1 MATVDKIVDQVQ
13 NPNEVLADPNV
24 IEPRHVREAR
34 ELAESYYQPP
44 APTPEQIAAAEAAAI
59 ATAAHTS
66 DPPNAEAQAAEAAA
80 RAAAVQPTTHA
91 VPVPTTQDLQDDSWA
106 GRYNS
111 MRGRW
116 EGSQR
121 QLGSLQEQLV
131 QAGDEIGR
139 LNALLARGGVD
150 PRTQPQ
156 NTPSNHGNVIT
167 EADRDTYGEELIETM
182 ARVAKG
188 TVQPEL
194 DRLTAENAELKKRT
208 ITSDQKDLRQKLQTA
223 VPNWTAIQASDGWKS
238 WLRLPNVYTGVLRG
252 NMLKAAYD
260 AADASQVIAL
270 FKDFVSEVQATGGN
284 VPTNSRQEQQAQP
297 APQRQA
303 AVALEDLAAPG
314 RAKPASGNDPA
325 GSADKPIITRAYI
338 SDHYRKSRQG
348 YYTGRQAEYAAAEAA
363 IQAATREGRIQG

>member
-1 MATVDKIVDQVQ
+1 MATTDKIVDQVQ
-13 NPNEVLADPNV
+13 NPNEVPADPNV

-34 ELAESYYQPP
+34 ERAESYYRQ
-44 APTPEQIAAAEAAAI
+44 APTEQTPEQLAAAE
-59 ATAAHTS
+59 
-66 DPPNAEAQAAEAAA
+66 EAA
-80 RAAAVQPTTHA
+80 RAAAQPVDQVPQPEPQPQPQPQQA
-91 VPVPTTQDLQDDSWA
+91 VPVPTPQDLQDDSWA

-116 EGSQR
+116 EGAQR

-150 PRTQPQ
+150 PGAQPQ

-208 ITSDQKDLRQKLQTA
+208 ITSDQKDLRQKLQGA
-223 VPNWTAIQASDGWKS
+223 VPNWTAIQASPDWRN

-260 AADASQVIAL
+260 AADASKVIAL
-270 FKDFVSEVQATGGN
+270 FKDFENEVRATGGN

-303 AVALEDLAAPG
+303 AMSLEDLAAPG
-314 RAKPASGNDPA
+314 RAKPAGGENPG
-325 GSADKPIITRAYI
+325 GSADKPIITRQSI

-348 YYTGRQAEYAAAEAA
+348 YYNGRQAEYAQVEAA
-363 IQAATREGRIQG
+363 IQAATRDGRIQG

>member
-13 NPNEVLADPNV
+13 NPNEVHADPNV

-34 ELAESYYQPP
+34 ELAESYYQTP
-44 APTPEQIAAAEAAAI
+44 AQTPEQIAAAEEAARAAA
-59 ATAAHTS
+59 THTS

-116 EGSQR
+116 EGAQR

-150 PRTQPQ
+150 PGVQPQ

-167 EADRDTYGEELIETM
+167 EADRDTYGEELIDTM

-208 ITSDQKDLRQKLQTA
+208 ITNDQKDLRQKLQNS
-223 VPNWTAIQASDGWKS
+223 VPNWTAIQASPEWRN
-238 WLRLPNVYTGVLRG
+238 WLRLPNVYTGVVRG
-252 NMLKAAYD
+252 QMLKAAYD
-260 AADASQVIAL
+260 AADASKVIAL

-284 VPTNSRQEQQAQP
+284 VPTNSRQDPPPP
-297 APQRQA
+297 APDRQA

-314 RAKPASGNDPA
+314 RAKPASGNDPT

-348 YYTGRQAEYAAAEAA
+348 YYNGRQAEYAAAEAA